1 LSSTAHTS
9 TRSDRGNW
17 AATAAAFAL
26 IWLGLFSHLRVEWT
40 VNPQYS
46 YGWGVPLL
54 GFYLF
59 WKRWTDR
66 PSPAPP
72 PTRASFFTGLAL
84 LATLLLP
91 IRVTLEANPDW
102 RLAGWTH
109 AVVVVALS
117 LAAVWFAGGRPW
129 LAHFAPPVLFLL
141 LAVPW
146 PSGVEQALIQSLMR
160 GVSAI
165 TVEGLNWCGIL
176 ARQRGNLIELSTG
189 IVGINEACSGVR
201 SFQSTFMIA
210 LFLGELHRFSI
221 GRRAALVLAGW
232 VAAFALNVGRAFFL
246 TWVCA
251 REGVRAADQWHDSAG
266 YTILG
271 ITFLALLGLTWL
283 LKRGPTNEPSHPHPA
298 PARLIPFPWVAALL
312 AWMLLVELANEAWY
326 RRQEGAARPS
336 TAWRMNWPPPG
347 EQVRYPAIA
356 DEVRQTLRFNEGR
369 TATLAQADGSQWT
382 LFFFKWLPGRA
393 AAQLA
398 RNHSPEVC
406 LPAAGLKQTADLGT
420 RTARVGDLAL
430 PFRTF
435 AFELN
440 GRPLHVFYCVWEDR
454 ERPAAEG
461 PEDFSPASRVRAV
474 LAGRR
479 HLGQQVLEVAIQG
492 FASPEEAFRSLE
504 SNLPRLVQ
512 ITSPA
517 RS

>member
-1 LSSTAHTS
+1 M
-9 TRSDRGNW
+9 
-17 AATAAAFAL
+17 AATLATFAL
-26 IWLGLFSHLRVEWT
+26 FWLGLFSHLRVEWS

-54 GFYLF
+54 GLYLF
-59 WKRWTDR
+59 WKRWGNR

-72 PTRASFFTGLAL
+72 HGLNLFAIGLAL
-84 LATLLLP
+84 LAVLLLP
-91 IRVTLEANPDW
+91 IRVVLEANPDW
-102 RLAGWTH
+102 RLAGWSH
-109 AVVVVALS
+109 AMVVVALTL
-117 LAAVWFAGGRPW
+117 LAIWFAGGRPW

-146 PSGVEQALIQSLMR
+146 PSGLEQALIQSLMR

-210 LFLGELHRFSI
+210 VFLGELHRFSI
-221 GRRAALVLAGW
+221 ARRVALVLAGW
-232 VAAFALNVGRAFFL
+232 VAAFALNVCRAFFL

-251 REGVRAADQWHDSAG
+251 REGVKAADQWHDSAG
-266 YTILG
+266 YAIFG
-271 ITFLALLGLTWL
+271 VTFVTLLGLTWL
-283 LKRGPTNEPSHPHPA
+283 LKRSTTSEDSSSPSRA
-298 PARLIPFPWVAALL
+298 AQRIPVPVVAALF
-312 AWMLLVELANEAWY
+312 AWMLLVEVTNEAWY
-326 RRQEGAARPS
+326 RRQESAARPS
-336 TAWRMNWPPPG
+336 TAWQVNWPPPG
-347 EQVRYPAIA
+347 EQARYQTIS

-369 TATLAQADGSQWT
+369 TATLAQADGSRWT

-420 RTARVGDLAL
+420 RTARVGELAL

-435 AFELN
+435 AFEQN
-440 GRPLHVFYCVWEDR
+440 GRPLHVFFCVWEDR

-461 PEDFSPASRVRAV
+461 PEDFSAASRVRAV

-492 FASPEEAFRSLE
+492 FATPEEAFQSLE
-504 SNLPRLVQ
+504 SNLRRLVQ
-512 ITSPA
+512 VTSPA
-517 RS
+517 NS